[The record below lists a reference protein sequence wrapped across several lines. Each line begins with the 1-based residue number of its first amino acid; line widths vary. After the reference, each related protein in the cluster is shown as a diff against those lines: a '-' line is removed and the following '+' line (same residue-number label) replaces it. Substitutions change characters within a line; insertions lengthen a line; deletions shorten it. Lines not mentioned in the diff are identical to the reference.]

1 MPIRRRRVPFAQESV
16 MSTKVATKTTAT
28 PSKTRNGRAPE
39 QTRQAILRAAVE
51 EFGKEGYGGAR
62 VDRISR
68 AAGSNDRMLYYY
80 FESKEQLFHAVIEC
94 CYADLVAE
102 EEALDLDFGN
112 PARALDALIDFN
124 WRYYWA
130 HPEFLSIL
138 GSENL
143 FEGRHVKGNIKGV
156 FSNTQFGLLDR
167 VLASGAKAGVFK
179 PDCDRF
185 LVFMTILSLTYFY
198 RSNLYTLS
206 NYLAIDLAEKRR
218 RAAWLA
224 HVQKL
229 VLDLVRLP
237 AGQPGQKGKAARHQ

>member
-1 MPIRRRRVPFAQESV
+1 
-16 MSTKVATKTTAT
+16 MSTKVATQAPQARGKARA
-28 PSKTRNGRAPE
+28 KTRAGSRNARAPE
-39 QTRQAILRAAVE
+39 QTQTRQAILRAAVE
-51 EFGKEGYGGAR
+51 EFGREGYGGAR

-68 AAGSNDRMLYYY
+68 AAASNDRMLYYY
-80 FESKEQLFHAVIEC
+80 FESKELLFHAVIEC

-102 EEALDLDFGN
+102 EEALDLDLSR
-112 PARALDALIDFN
+112 PVQALEALIAFN
-124 WRYYWA
+124 WRYYWE

-156 FSNTQFGLLDR
+156 FSNAQFGLLDR
-167 VLASGAKAGVFK
+167 VLTAGAKAKVFK

-206 NYLAIDLAEKRR
+206 NYLAIDLVEKRR

-224 HVQKL
+224 HVQKV
-229 VLDLVRLP
+229 VLDLVNLP
-237 AGQPGQKGKAARHQ
+237 MGVKN

>member
-1 MPIRRRRVPFAQESV
+1 MRSK
-16 MSTKVATKTTAT
+16 TATKTMEARGK
-28 PSKTRNGRAPE
+28 SRGKSRNGRAPE
-39 QTRQAILRAAVE
+39 QTRESILRAAVE

-102 EEALDLDFGN
+102 EEALDLDFSR
-112 PARALDALIDFN
+112 PAEALDALIAFN
-124 WRYYWA
+124 WRYYWE

-167 VLASGAKAGVFK
+167 VLTAGVKAGVFK

-224 HVQKL
+224 HVQK
-229 VLDLVRLP
+229 VVFDLVRLP
-237 AGQPGQKGKAARHQ
+237 AGASGAAN

>member
-1 MPIRRRRVPFAQESV
+1 
-16 MSTKVATKTTAT
+16 MSTRAAVKAAD
-28 PSKTRNGRAPE
+28 TRGKRNARAPD
-39 QTRQAILRAAVE
+39 QTRQAILRAAVG
-51 EFGKEGYGGAR
+51 EFGREGYGGAR

-68 AAGSNDRMLYYY
+68 AANSNDRMLYYY

-102 EEALDLDFGN
+102 EETLELDLSR
-112 PARALDALIDFN
+112 PARALDELIAFN
-124 WRYYWA
+124 WRYYWQ

-167 VLASGAKAGVFK
+167 VLSAGADAGVFK

-198 RSNLYTLS
+198 RSNLHTLS
-206 NYLAIDLAEKRR
+206 SYLAVDLAEKRR

-224 HVQKL
+224 HVQKM
-229 VLDLVRLP
+229 VGDLVRL
-237 AGQPGQKGKAARHQ
+237 R

>member
-1 MPIRRRRVPFAQESV
+1 
-16 MSTKVATKTTAT
+16 MSTKVATPEARG
-28 PSKTRNGRAPE
+28 KTRAKTRAGSRSARAPE

-51 EFGKEGYGGAR
+51 EFGREGYGGAR

-68 AAGSNDRMLYYY
+68 AAASNDRMLYYY
-80 FESKEQLFHAVIEC
+80 FESKELLFHAVIEC

-102 EEALDLDFGN
+102 EEALDLDLSR
-112 PARALDALIDFN
+112 PVQALEALIAFN
-124 WRYYWA
+124 WRYYWE

-167 VLASGAKAGVFK
+167 VLTAGAKAKVFK
-179 PDCDRF
+179 QDCDRF

-224 HVQKL
+224 HVQK
-229 VLDLVRLP
+229 VVFDLVILP
-237 AGQPGQKGKAARHQ
+237 IGAEN

>member
-1 MPIRRRRVPFAQESV
+1 
-16 MSTKVATKTTAT
+16 MSKKVAVKTVAARGN
-28 PSKTRNGRAPE
+28 PRNGRAPE
-39 QTRQAILRAAVE
+39 QTRQAILRAAVA
-51 EFGKEGYGGAR
+51 EFGREGYGGAR

-80 FESKEQLFHAVIEC
+80 FESKEHLFHAVIEC

-102 EEALDLDFGN
+102 EEALDLDFAH
-112 PARALDALIDFN
+112 PTKALDALIAFN
-124 WRYYWA
+124 WRYYWQ

-143 FEGRHVKGNIKGV
+143 FEGRHVKGNIKGI

-167 VLASGAKAGVFK
+167 VLTSGAKARVFK

-206 NYLAIDLAEKRR
+206 NYLAVDLAEKRR

-229 VLDLVRLP
+229 VFELVRSP
-237 AGQPGQKGKAARHQ
+237 AGASA

>member
-1 MPIRRRRVPFAQESV
+1 LAPDTIFTESAT
-16 MSTKVATKTTAT
+16 MNTKPATKTAQGRG
-28 PSKTRNGRAPE
+28 KARNARAPE
-39 QTRQAILRAAVE
+39 RTREAILRAAVE
-51 EFGKEGYGGAR
+51 EFGREGYGGAR

-102 EEALDLDFGN
+102 EEALDLDFAR
-112 PARALDALIDFN
+112 PAEALAALIAFN
-124 WRYYWA
+124 WRYYWD

-143 FEGRHVKGNIKGV
+143 FEGRHVRGNIKGV
-156 FSNTQFGLLDR
+156 FSNTQFGLLDK
-167 VLASGAKAGVFK
+167 VLTSGVKTGLFR

-206 NYLAIDLAEKRR
+206 NYLAVDLTEKRR

-224 HVQKL
+224 HVQK
-229 VLDLVRLP
+229 VVFELVRAP
-237 AGQPGQKGKAARHQ
+237 AKG